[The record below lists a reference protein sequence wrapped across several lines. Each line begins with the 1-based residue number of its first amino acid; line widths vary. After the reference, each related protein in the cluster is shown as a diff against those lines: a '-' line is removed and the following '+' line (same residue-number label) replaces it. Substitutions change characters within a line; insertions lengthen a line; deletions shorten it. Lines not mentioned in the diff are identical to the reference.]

1 MCFEYIYVC
10 KSYLLFMNI
19 TLKCSKCAVDPD
31 SDAYKELAKL
41 KQLAK
46 DYENLALS
54 IRDSLLLGQ
63 VVSDA
68 QCVALIIHEI
78 RQVI

>member
-1 MCFEYIYVC
+1 MD
-10 KSYLLFMNI
+10 L
-19 TLKCSKCAVDPD
+19 D
-31 SDAYKELAKL
+31 SDACKELARS
-41 KQLAK
+41 KQMAV
-46 DYENLALS
+46 DYDNLTQS
-54 IRDSLLLGQ
+54 IRDALLLGC

>member
-1 MCFEYIYVC
+1 M
-10 KSYLLFMNI
+10 
-19 TLKCSKCAVDPD
+19 DPE
-31 SDAYKELAKL
+31 SDEYKELAKL
-41 KQLAK
+41 KQMAI
-46 DYENLALS
+46 DYDNLTQS
-54 IRDSLLLGQ
+54 IRDSLLLGR